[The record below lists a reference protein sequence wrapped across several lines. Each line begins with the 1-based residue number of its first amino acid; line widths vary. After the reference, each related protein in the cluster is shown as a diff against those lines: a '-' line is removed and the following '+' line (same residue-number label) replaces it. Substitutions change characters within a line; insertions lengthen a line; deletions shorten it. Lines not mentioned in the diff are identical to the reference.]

1 MGPQASNKNFFG
13 IAVSQPGIDVNTAS
27 LSQMLYTNNYSTT
40 TLRDSKCKVQLQE
53 GLIGTNQYGLSAGGG
68 SVVLDASGLSA
79 GGGSVTLNASGLTAG
94 NGSVVLNT
102 SGLSINSSTSSN
114 GVAITNDNLIYS
126 LNSTPQIIIVIL
138 PDGTVGIVQS
148 IAGVNVNTI
157 FS

>member
-40 TLRDSKCKVQLQE
+40 TWRDSKGRVQLQE

-79 GGGSVTLNASGLTAG
+79 GGGSV
-94 NGSVVLNT
+94 VLNT
-102 SGLSINSSTSSN
+102 AGLSINSSTSAN
-114 GVAITNDNLIYS
+114 GVAITNNNLIYS
-126 LNSTPQIIIVIL
+126 LNSVPQIIIGIL

-148 IAGVNVNTI
+148 ITGVNVNTI